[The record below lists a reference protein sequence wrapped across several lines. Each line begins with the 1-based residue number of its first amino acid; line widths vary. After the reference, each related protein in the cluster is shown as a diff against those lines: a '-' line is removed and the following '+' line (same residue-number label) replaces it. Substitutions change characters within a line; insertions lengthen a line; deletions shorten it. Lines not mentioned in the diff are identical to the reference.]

1 LPPLKDRRSR
11 CLIPH
16 LFSGYQP
23 PLAEVATHPSNRFV
37 LKVFGALL
45 LLLAFCLPGLLSQES
60 RVAAK
65 VLADALGGLSDT
77 DLKQEHDFVSR

>member
-1 LPPLKDRRSR
+1 MTLKLLWVLFPVVALMLWMIFNCHQSR
-11 CLIPH
+11 
-16 LFSGYQP
+16 G
-23 PLAEVATHPSNRFV
+23 SNRFV

-45 LLLAFCLPGLLSQES
+45 LLLAFCLPGLVSQES

-77 DLKQEHDFVSR
+77 DLKQEHDFV